1 MPKVLVIAVMLGLSL
16 GLGLVARAGVS
27 AWLDWIDEPL
37 RQPPDL
43 HLVRPPVTG
52 AQAGQAPARPTTLPP
67 TLAAATPVPPT
78 STSAPRGV
86 PSTLQRT
93 ATPASAA
100 ANATPRPAPTLVAL
114 TTVPLTSQQRRV
126 TNTDGQG
133 VALRDT
139 PGGARQPAHG
149 YDEGEVV
156 TILEQQGAWTH
167 IRGHDGREGWVLSV
181 TLGP

>member
-1 MPKVLVIAVMLGLSL
+1 MPKVLVVAMVLGLSL
-16 GLGLVARAGVS
+16 GLGLVARSGLG
-27 AWLDWIDEPL
+27 AWLDWVNEPL

-52 AQAGQAPARPTTLPP
+52 APAARQAQPTTLPP
-67 TLAAATPVPPT
+67 TLAAATPARPT
-78 STSAPRGV
+78 STSAPAV
-86 PSTLQRT
+86 VASTPQRT
-93 ATPASAA
+93 ATPASIVG
-100 ANATPRPAPTLVAL
+100 TPRPAPTAPRA
-114 TTVPLTSQQRRV
+114 TAVPLGGQERRV
-126 TNTDGQG
+126 ANTDGQG

-139 PGGARQPAHG
+139 PGGARLPARG

-156 TILEQQGAWTH
+156 TVLEQQGTWTH